1 MTNIYKKLSA
11 YTAVGIAT
19 TLVNWRVYFVM
30 TNQANAPVLI
40 SNGTAWVVAVVFS
53 YIFSRKYVFLSQN
66 PKIFSEFFSFSAGRA
81 FSGIIES
88 LFLWVLIDAAHL
100 PNAPVKIAASM
111 LSMVLNY
118 VISNSFVF
126 RKPAGDQK

>member
-1 MTNIYKKLSA
+1 MANIYKKLSA

-19 TLVNWRVYFVM
+19 TLVNWCVYFVM
-30 TNQANAPVLI
+30 TEQANVAVLI

-53 YIFSRKYVFLSQN
+53 YIFSRKYVFLSKN
-66 PKIFSEFFSFSAGRA
+66 PKIFSEFLSFSAGRA

-88 LFLWVLIDAAHL
+88 LFLWALIDAVHL
-100 PNAPVKIAASM
+100 PNAPVKIAASL

-126 RKPAGDQK
+126 RKPAGEQK